1 MTMKHLTPQQ
11 FIALLEGTP
20 DAASRSH
27 LVTCVPCQGEVDALR
42 SINATISN
50 HAAVPEP
57 SPLFWP
63 HFASRVRQSVAAEPM
78 TPSWW
83 NGMWRPIAGVCVALT
98 CVALVVVVNMTRLPD
113 AGAPEF
119 AAAGT
124 LAEPLDPSGELVA
137 QMASSVSWED
147 LKQIVPTSTDGA
159 SDMLAALTPAERAAF
174 VRLLKSHVG
183 GDE

>member
-1 MTMKHLTPQQ
+1 
-11 FIALLEGTP
+11 
-20 DAASRSH
+20 
-27 LVTCVPCQGEVDALR
+27 
-42 SINATISN
+42 
-50 HAAVPEP
+50 
-57 SPLFWP
+57 
-63 HFASRVRQSVAAEPM
+63 
-78 TPSWW
+78 
-83 NGMWRPIAGVCVALT
+83 MWRPIAGVCVALT